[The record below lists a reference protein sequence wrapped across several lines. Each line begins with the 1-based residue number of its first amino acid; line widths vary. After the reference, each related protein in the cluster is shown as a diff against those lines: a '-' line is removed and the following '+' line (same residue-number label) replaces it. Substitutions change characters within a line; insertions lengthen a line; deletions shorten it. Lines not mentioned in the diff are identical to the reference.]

1 MNKYLKILEFD
12 KILQILSSFC
22 YSDIG
27 KNLAL
32 NLKPS
37 FNKSDVEYLQLET
50 SEMYDFIIKKGNL
63 PIFNFPDV
71 YVYFKELESGY
82 SLSIKAILEILQILK
97 LSYNLKKIYAEEN
110 FSSLNILFNELYSNI
125 GIIEKINSCI
135 IDENTINDSASSELK
150 HIRIELRSCIGS
162 IRNKL
167 NSYIHSHS
175 KYIMEPIIT
184 IRNNR
189 FVIPVKEE
197 YKHEIKGFIHDI
209 SSSGSTV
216 FIEPTDVFEINN
228 KISSLKINEQT
239 EIEKILFDLSKLF
252 FPIIQELKKDLNLL
266 STIDLLQAKVQ
277 YSKFISGEKPIIT
290 EKKVISLI
298 AARHPL
304 IDRNKAVPIDLE
316 IGKDFS
322 TLLITGPNTG
332 GKTVT
337 LKTVGLLCLM
347 TYIGLQIPSSENSV
361 IYVFDNIFADIG
373 DEQSISESLSTFS
386 SHIKNIIE
394 ILNTATTNS
403 LVLLDELGSGTD
415 PIEGASLGISILEKL
430 HSIQIITLVTTHYPE
445 IKNYALVTN
454 GFENASCE
462 FDIENLKPTY
472 KLLLG
477 VPGKSNAFSISKRLG
492 LSDDI
497 LKRAK
502 YFLKDEHIRTEELL
516 KNIYDNK
523 IIIEKEKE
531 NIEKNSTQIE
541 LLRKSLENDKKL
553 LFEKENEIINKAKQQ
568 ARNIIINAQ
577 DDVNKILKELNN
589 SNDLKKANKLRKE
602 LHSSLAELHDDNI
615 SSTTNSS
622 IIDPKNIKIGNLVFI
637 KTLNKEGKVLTLP
650 NRSNEVQVQIGN
662 AKMNVKIENL
672 SIIENHI
679 NISKTSFTS
688 IKKIKK
694 CPKLE
699 INVIGL
705 NVEEAN
711 FVIDKYLDDS
721 YLSGLTSVRIVH
733 GKGSGKL
740 REGIHKFLRNHPH
753 VKNFRL
759 GTFGEGEMGVTVVEL
774 K

>member
-1 MNKYLKILEFD
+1 M
-12 KILQILSSFC
+12 
-22 YSDIG
+22 
-27 KNLAL
+27 
-32 NLKPS
+32 
-37 FNKSDVEYLQLET
+37 
-50 SEMYDFIIKKGNL
+50 
-63 PIFNFPDV
+63 
-71 YVYFKELESGY
+71 
-82 SLSIKAILEILQILK
+82 
-97 LSYNLKKIYAEEN
+97 
-110 FSSLNILFNELYSNI
+110 
-125 GIIEKINSCI
+125 
-135 IDENTINDSASSELK
+135 
-150 HIRIELRSCIGS
+150 
-162 IRNKL
+162 
-167 NSYIHSHS
+167 
-175 KYIMEPIIT
+175 
-184 IRNNR
+184 
-189 FVIPVKEE
+189 
-197 YKHEIKGFIHDI
+197 
-209 SSSGSTV
+209 
-216 FIEPTDVFEINN
+216 
-228 KISSLKINEQT
+228 KINEQT

-298 AARHPL
+298 GARHPL